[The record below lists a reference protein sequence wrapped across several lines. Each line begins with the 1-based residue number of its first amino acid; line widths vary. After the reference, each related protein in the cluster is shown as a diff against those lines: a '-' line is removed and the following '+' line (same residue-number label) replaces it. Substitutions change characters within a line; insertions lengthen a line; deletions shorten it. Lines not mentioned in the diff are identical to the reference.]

1 MCLFSES
8 GGSRGAWKGF
18 MPFAQSVRQ
27 GTRPVGV
34 PSGMGFGWE
43 RTLLLRLWQLGR
55 ALVLAR
61 HSTLVDEQ
69 TADP

>member
-1 MCLFSES
+1 
-8 GGSRGAWKGF
+8 

-27 GTRPVGV
+27 GTRWGV
-34 PSGMGFGWE
+34 PSGVVFGWE
-43 RTLLLRLWQLGR
+43 RTLLLRLSPLGG

-61 HSTLVDEQ
+61 HSTPVDEQ